1 MNNLSKKI
9 VDEEGKKETV
19 IASSTDNYTVKLDN
33 NYKLS
38 NHIEKKESKL
48 AKKFKGTI
56 LGADIGVKSN
66 GFSSIAVL
74 AAVIAIAVLAV
85 LYFVWRF

>member
-56 LGADIGVKSN
+56 LGADI
-66 GFSSIAVL
+66 AVL